1 MAESAAPASPMEAG
15 ENNFATAP
23 GSTVP
28 VEQKKVLSEAT
39 IETLKRKLHDAK
51 REKNDDQTK
60 EAPVEPKEKRSKLVE
75 KEIQISSDSDDSS
88 PTMSVSSCSEKEEP
102 FAEPPKAIEVFN
114 GLGVLGAELK
124 NRASQWSAL
133 TLRDARTNPSA
144 KRCG

>member
-60 EAPVEPKEKRSKLVE
+60 EAPVEQKEKNVE
-75 KEIQISSDSDDSS
+75 
-88 PTMSVSSCSEKEEP
+88 
-102 FAEPPKAIEVFN
+102 A
-114 GLGVLGAELK
+114 G
-124 NRASQWSAL
+124 
-133 TLRDARTNPSA
+133 
-144 KRCG
+144 